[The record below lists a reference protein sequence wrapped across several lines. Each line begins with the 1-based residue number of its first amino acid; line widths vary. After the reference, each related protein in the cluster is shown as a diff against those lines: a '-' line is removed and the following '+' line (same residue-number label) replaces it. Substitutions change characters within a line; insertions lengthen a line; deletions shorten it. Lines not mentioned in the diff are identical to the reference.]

1 MFKSHLTI
9 AKTTGKITSLL
20 ILFSL
25 LGCAVG
31 EPFNESKG
39 KIPSLKSDM
48 ARIFVYRNFNP
59 LALLRPMVFKLD
71 GKNIADTYAATI
83 FYHDVMPGKHLL
95 NMGNRED
102 DVTFK
107 VAKGETVYVRYS
119 VAPDTVSKANYIV
132 EIIRPQIAE
141 SEMKNVRLIEKALR
155 YPDEH
160 KWNGLY
166 LVILRKL

>member
-1 MFKSHLTI
+1 M
-9 AKTTGKITSLL
+9 
-20 ILFSL
+20 
-25 LGCAVG
+25 
-31 EPFNESKG
+31 
-39 KIPSLKSDM
+39 
-48 ARIFVYRNFNP
+48 
-59 LALLRPMVFKLD
+59 FKLD

-83 FYHDVMPGKHLL
+83 FYHDVRPGKHLL

-119 VAPDTVSKANYIV
+119 VAPDTVSTANYIV
-132 EIIRPQIAE
+132 EIIKPQIAE

-160 KWNGLY
+160 K
-166 LVILRKL
+166 